1 MELRIF
7 VKSMAQVF
15 ISYAKK
21 DYIAAD
27 GSAVPGNPINSILEA
42 FQREGISYWLDR
54 EQLSGGDTYAARITR
69 NIKACD
75 VFLFLSTEAANAS
88 EWTLREISSA
98 ISFGKR
104 IIPVRLDDSAYDD
117 AVSLYLSSV
126 QYIDWVELG
135 RDTAL
140 ERIVAQVKHPFL
152 DTDNGI
158 DYGKLPRL
166 TTVILYTALLVLTGI
181 YALLT
186 YLFLWSKTLQSSE
199 VIGGI
204 VGFVGETALLLSI
217 YYVLRMLRKRR
228 CIFLLP
234 ALLVGLLLCAAFL
247 TNRLDLFVC
256 AGLLALGWGALFLS
270 GFIRTKTRKSFFAQM
285 SKEQTL
291 MKLNDPENL
300 LLVYLVV
307 KCAIVVVGHW
317 FEGFMNLARFLEHFR
332 Y

>member
-1 MELRIF
+1 
-7 VKSMAQVF
+7 MAKVF

-27 GSAVPGNPINSILEA
+27 GSAVPGNFVDQVIDALNQA
-42 FQREGISYWLDR
+42 GITYWLDR
-54 EQLSGGDTYAARITR
+54 EQLAGGETYAARIAR
-69 NIKACD
+69 NIKDCD

-88 EWTLREISSA
+88 EWTRREIGTA
-98 ISFGKR
+98 VTEGKR
-104 IIPVRLDDSAYDD
+104 IIPVRLDNSPYDD
-117 AVSLYLSSV
+117 AVNLYLSSI
-126 QYIDWVELG
+126 QYIDAKELG
-135 RDTAL
+135 RKEAL
-140 ERIVAQVKHPFL
+140 RRIVEQVKHPFA
-152 DTDNGI
+152 DSTSGI
-158 DYGKLPRL
+158 EYGKLPRF
-166 TTVILYTALLVLTGI
+166 TTITLYTALVVLTAI

-217 YYVLRMLRKRR
+217 YYVLRMLRKRH
-228 CIFLLP
+228 CVFLLP
-234 ALLVGLLLCAAFL
+234 ILLVGLMLCAAFL
-247 TNRLDLFVC
+247 TNRPDLFIC
-256 AGLLALGWGALFLS
+256 AGLLFLGWGALCLV
-270 GFIRTKTRKSFFAQM
+270 GFFQTPTRKSFFAQM

-300 LLVYLVV
+300 LLLYLAI

-317 FEGFMNLARFLEHFR
+317 FEGFMNLARFLETFR

>member
-1 MELRIF
+1 
-7 VKSMAQVF
+7 MAQVF

-27 GSAVPGNPINSILEA
+27 GSAVPGNFVDQVIDALNQA
-42 FQREGISYWLDR
+42 GITYWLDR
-54 EQLSGGDTYAARITR
+54 EQLAGGETYAARIAR
-69 NIKACD
+69 NIKDCD

-88 EWTLREISSA
+88 EWTRREIGTA
-98 ISFGKR
+98 VTEGKR
-104 IIPVRLDDSAYDD
+104 IIPVRLDNSPYDD
-117 AVSLYLSSV
+117 AVNLYLSSI
-126 QYIDWVELG
+126 QYIDAKELG
-135 RDTAL
+135 RNEAL
-140 ERIVAQVKHPFL
+140 RRIVEQVKHPFA
-152 DTDNGI
+152 DSTSGI
-158 DYGKLPRL
+158 EYGKLPRF
-166 TTVILYTALLVLTGI
+166 TTITLYAALVVLTAI

-217 YYVLRMLRKRR
+217 YYVLRMLRKRH
-228 CIFLLP
+228 CVFLLP
-234 ALLVGLLLCAAFL
+234 ILLVGLMLCAAFL
-247 TNRLDLFVC
+247 TNRPDLFIC
-256 AGLLALGWGALFLS
+256 AGLLFLGWGALCLV
-270 GFIRTKTRKSFFAQM
+270 GFFQTPTRKSFFAQM

-300 LLVYLVV
+300 LLLYLVI

-317 FEGFMNLARFLEHFR
+317 FEGFMNLARFLETFR